1 MVYAMFSIGILGF
14 LVWSHHMFTVG
25 LDVDTRAYFTAATCA
40 ISLLKILSVNTPLKF
55 FSTNNNT
62 NIKDL
67 VIYDKY
73 SKFKLNSKNFLT
85 KLDRNYIILTKEEK
99 SIIIGLLLSDAWLQK
114 RKGWNPRIG
123 LKQSI
128 KNFQFLWN
136 TFIKLSK
143 LCSSHPFLTKTI
155 KRDKLCFGV
164 GFQTRQL
171 KCLYEIYEIMY
182 KNNKKVI
189 KPILFD
195 YIDYIVIAYWIMG
208 DGAKRNKGVILC
220 TDNFSL
226 KEIIL
231 LINILKIK
239 FNIDCTIHKD
249 NNKHR
254 IFINKKSLNK
264 IYNNIKPYF
273 DNKFLYKIN

>member
-1 MVYAMFSIGILGF
+1 L
-14 LVWSHHMFTVG
+14 
-25 LDVDTRAYFTAATCA
+25 TRAYFTAATCA
-40 ISLLKILSVNTPLKF
+40 TSLLKTLSVNTPLKF
-55 FSTNNNT
+55 FSTNNN
-62 NIKDL
+62 IVKDL
-67 VIYDKY
+67 IIYDKY
-73 SKFKLNSKNFLT
+73 SKFKINNKNILT

-99 SIIIGLLLSDAWLQK
+99 SIIIGLLLSDSWLQK

-128 KNFQFLWN
+128 KNFKFLWN

-143 LCSSHPFLTKTI
+143 LCSSYPFLTKTI
-155 KRDKLCFGV
+155 KRGKLFFSV

-171 KCLYEIYEIMY
+171 KCLYEIYEIFY
-182 KNNKKVI
+182 ENNNNKKVI
-189 KPILFD
+189 KPILYD

-220 TDNFSL
+220 TDSFSL
-226 KEIIL
+226 KEVIL
-231 LINILKIK
+231 LMNILKIK
-239 FNIDCTIHKD
+239 FDLDCTIHND
-249 NNKHR
+249 GNKYR

-273 DNKFLYKIN
+273 DDIFLYKIK